1 MYGGISSG
9 YVFWTVAFFYSKVP
23 NFNNTPRL
31 VQRAINL
38 KKTEIGLGK
47 RWKYQTLTKTL
58 WSIWAS
64 LCDVFVINK
73 TLRSDTAWFLRVGQE
88 RPYSFC
94 GVLLAHLLSEHFPPA
109 CSLSEFSYHAVRKP
123 SQMER
128 PHVGAP
134 DDRFS
139 WPQPLSQGP
148 DPGVKTSPDGSP
160 AFWTIPAVWVFPAEF
175 WDTVEQWQTVTVS
188 FICQTCLGDSIS
200 YSIKY

>member
-1 MYGGISSG
+1 MRWWTISKLLNISFIPISRDAVHFNILWQI
-9 YVFWTVAFFYSKVP
+9 VFPKDGWAMWPCHTSIKG
-23 NFNNTPRL
+23 R
-31 VQRAINL
+31 VQFPSS
-38 KKTEIGLGK
+38 
-47 RWKYQTLTKTL
+47 W
-58 WSIWAS
+58 IWAS